1 MFEKSRDV
9 LVMGLGIFG
18 YEVAVSLA
26 KEGINVLAVDK
37 NTKVINQIKDIVT
50 DALVADAANEEA
62 LKELSVDKYDA
73 VILGMSSSFESLIL
87 CITYLKKLGAKYII
101 AKAST
106 AIQKEILMKIGA
118 DEVILPEKEIA
129 LKLAEKIARP
139 NIIDFFELGGD
150 AAVATVKVPSKFYN
164 KSLMEIDLRKK
175 YNITA
180 IILIRDGSAKLIR
193 DASIK
198 LMENDEL
205 VVAGEEDNIK
215 KVFSE

>member
-9 LVMGLGIFG
+9 LVIGLGIFG
-18 YEVAVSLA
+18 FEVAVGLA
-26 KEGINVLAVDK
+26 REGINVLAVDK
-37 NTKVINQIKDIVT
+37 NTKIINQIKDIVT
-50 DALVADAANEEA
+50 DALVADATNEEA

-106 AIQKEILMKIGA
+106 TIQKEILIKIGA
-118 DEVILPEKEIA
+118 DKVILPEKEIA

-139 NIIDFFELGGD
+139 NIIDFFELSGD
-150 AAVATVKVPSKFYN
+150 AAVATVKVPSKFFD

-180 IILIRDGSAKLIR
+180 IILIRDGNARLIR
-193 DASIK
+193 DASVK
-198 LMENDEL
+198 LIENDEL

-215 KVFSE
+215 KVFSD